1 MPEPNPLVGVLY
13 CLAQQCS
20 DITASYT
27 ACASAWF
34 SYCPHCHPLNV
45 LGGYLCLPMFLAGH
59 LQPYYPA
66 NLPFGRLQIGGLWSV
81 WWGHHPPGP
90 PLLTV
95 MFWCTTGV
103 YAASQSSRQQL
114 CRASEHSRS
123 RSISPGGGPLHAAF
137 SRCFAILCCMSQ
149 FSLSFTH
156 CNFRSSGVWA
166 GSPGSTHP
174 SPATEHPSG

>member
-1 MPEPNPLVGVLY
+1 MRTGWLHDFLLSPL
-13 CLAQQCS
+13 S
-20 DITASYT
+20 
-27 ACASAWF
+27 
-34 SYCPHCHPLNV
+34 PLNAP
-45 LGGYLCLPMFLAGH
+45 GGYLCLLMFLAGH
-59 LQPYYPA
+59 LQPCPA
-66 NLPFGRLQIGGLWSV
+66 NLPSARLQRGGLWSV

-149 FSLSFTH
+149 FSLSFTQLH
-156 CNFRSSGVWA
+156 KCSSLKCMRCGDQSSWA
-166 GSPGSTHP
+166 GSSCWQ
-174 SPATEHPSG
+174 